1 MGSFTPT
8 YPGPSGNNHNRC
20 PVHPSEPLVGMCGCG
35 TFFCRKCSASSVF
48 CSSCHEKSRSLS
60 RSGRQMT
67 LAPAGF
73 SSGHAVHA
81 PIRPVS
87 RRLLIEAVL
96 TLVLATLALATVFTL
111 QERSFAYSP
120 NPLVSYG
127 INAGKE
133 PLQQSVYPFEDTI
146 RYNGARATLSG
157 DATYIV
163 NARVQSTHAYGDE
176 ISVIMPYDF
185 LLAWGDMA
193 DEDIS
198 SRFTWEQSDRRGEVS
213 GTLGGAGGVDIT
225 SDYVVSHVSN
235 SHLIPANEGIRQALA
250 QVEPGDMVRIK
261 GRLVDVRA
269 YVSEGRVLTVSTSKS
284 RTDQGDGACE
294 VIFVETLRVNGES
307 F

>member
-1 MGSFTPT
+1 
-8 YPGPSGNNHNRC
+8 
-20 PVHPSEPLVGMCGCG
+20 
-35 TFFCRKCSASSVF
+35 
-48 CSSCHEKSRSLS
+48 
-60 RSGRQMT
+60 MT